1 MDPVRHLIG
10 TANGCGGNPSRD
22 ALYVNFVPADAD
34 ANTPHVLRLK
44 DVPVDGF
51 WSITVYNAKGFFE
64 EPAATT
70 SVNSVTATRDAEGSV
85 TVRLG
90 GD

>member
-34 ANTPHVLRLK
+34 ANTPQVLRLK
-44 DVPVDGF
+44 DVSVDGF
-51 WSITVYNAKGFFE
+51 LVDN
-64 EPAATT
+64 
-70 SVNSVTATRDAEGSV
+70 RLQREG
-85 TVRLG
+85 LF
-90 GD
+90 